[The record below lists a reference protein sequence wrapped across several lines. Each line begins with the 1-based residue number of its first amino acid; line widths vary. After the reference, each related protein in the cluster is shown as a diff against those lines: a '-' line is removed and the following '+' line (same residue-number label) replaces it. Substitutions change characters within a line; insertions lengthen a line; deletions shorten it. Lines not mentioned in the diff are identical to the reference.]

1 MKTPDCLRDSLSSA
15 RATVLFSTESHHEEK
30 KILGNGDS
38 TRVKRGPEDVEE
50 VKEEMA
56 SQTLS
61 WRWPMGVV
69 EVEQRKKGRRGRVEI
84 GGTLSHA
91 RTMGRREEGDMLVE
105 FERVTVGGRREGEGG
120 REGKTKLNF
129 RSNSIKSPST
139 QTVRLHSLLALW
151 KNALVAQD
159 LQAVPY
165 PLPSR
170 RN

>member
-30 KILGNGDS
+30 KILGDGDS

-69 EVEQRKKGRRGRVEI
+69 EVEERKKGRRGRVEI

-91 RTMGRREEGDMLVE
+91 RTMGRREEEDMLMG
-105 FERVTVGGRREGEGG
+105 FERVTVGGREGRKDEAQLSL
-120 REGKTKLNF
+120 ESSTQVSFDTNSPTSLPF
-129 RSNSIKSPST
+129 RSLEERSRSSGPST
-139 QTVRLHSLLALW
+139 I
-151 KNALVAQD
+151 
-159 LQAVPY
+159 
-165 PLPSR
+165 SR
-170 RN
+170 ISASKPN